1 MRKKQKK
8 KNTKL
13 QTLTYIN
20 IIGIIIGCA
29 IYHLKKKKV
38 LTWHLRKRKL
48 EFSDLNAS
56 KKKTNN
62 IFLHSLCNYI
72 YFFLFYFSNEFNF
85 KHSLLR
91 TPITPNLFFFLN
103 YASS

>member
-38 LTWHLRKRKL
+38 LTWHLRKGKL
-48 EFSDLNAS
+48 EFSDLNAR
-56 KKKTNN
+56 KKLTIYFYIVYVIISIFFFFIFQTSLISN
-62 IFLHSLCNYI
+62 IRFSGPPLHLI
-72 YFFLFYFSNEFNF
+72 YFFF
-85 KHSLLR
+85 
-91 TPITPNLFFFLN
+91 
-103 YASS
+103 